1 MDSNDLLFKYIA
13 IAVILAWRDFR
24 IQRRGQR
31 KEELNL
37 SGLYK
42 TRMEKTAG
50 TLQQR
55 DESYSILA

>member
-24 IQRRGQR
+24 IQQRGQR

-42 TRMEKTAG
+42 DKNGEDGRHTTAK
-50 TLQQR
+50 R
-55 DESYSILA
+55 